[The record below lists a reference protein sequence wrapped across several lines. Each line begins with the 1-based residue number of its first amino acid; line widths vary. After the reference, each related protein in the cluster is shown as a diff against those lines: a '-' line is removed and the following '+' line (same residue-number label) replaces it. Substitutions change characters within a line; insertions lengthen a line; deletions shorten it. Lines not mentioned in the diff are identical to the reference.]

1 MISSFVK
8 RKRSNSAWALYVR
21 SYPRM
26 HVGSYPRLGTGF
38 SLSAYVACVPKDEFG
53 GRESIFWAIVR
64 P

>member
-1 MISSFVK
+1 M
-8 RKRSNSAWALYVR
+8 NLAWALYVR

-26 HVGSYPRLGTGF
+26 YGRSYPRLGARF
-38 SLSAYVACVPKDEFG
+38 PLSAYGVYAPKDKFG